1 MVESSHSS
9 CISSVLLMQA
19 IICDAMLLAECS
31 FSFCSLVLSSTI
43 IRCFHVLGDSR
54 GCMSNM
60 SLRKSESYFL
70 HAHASTSGRLQPA
83 RPHEAVSAP
92 IWQLPAVCRHTIH
105 AHTTRDNPRAY
116 NTYKSRAH
124 ERAAPARPPHTH
136 RPSLPPAWPPHTH
149 LPPGRWPRRATL
161 AVAAT
166 PLSSPPPAP
175 QSPPFAAADAEL
187 LANAA
192 PKVEV
197 PPVASLVRRTDR
209 PMKDGP
215 TAQWPPAGLG
225 TDFTFPPDT

>member
-1 MVESSHSS
+1 M
-9 CISSVLLMQA
+9 
-19 IICDAMLLAECS
+19 
-31 FSFCSLVLSSTI
+31 
-43 IRCFHVLGDSR
+43 
-54 GCMSNM
+54 
-60 SLRKSESYFL
+60 
-70 HAHASTSGRLQPA
+70 
-83 RPHEAVSAP
+83 SAP
-92 IWQLPAVCRHTIH
+92 IWQLPGICRHTIH
-105 AHTTRDNPRAY
+105 AHTTPTIRVPTTCTNH
-116 NTYKSRAH
+116 AH
-124 ERAAPARPPHTH
+124 TSALRLYDRRTRTGPLCRRRGRLTPIYGPVEGRVAPP
-136 RPSLPPAWPPHTH
+136 
-149 LPPGRWPRRATL
+149 L

-225 TDFTFPPDT
+225 TEVTFPPDT